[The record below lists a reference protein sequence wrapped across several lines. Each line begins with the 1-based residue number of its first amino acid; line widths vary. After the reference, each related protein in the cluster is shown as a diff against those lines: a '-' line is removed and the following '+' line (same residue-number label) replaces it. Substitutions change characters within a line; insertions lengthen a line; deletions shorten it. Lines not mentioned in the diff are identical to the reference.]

1 MTHGPLA
8 RNLFAVAW
16 PVMLS
21 FMLQVCYN
29 LVDAFWLGKL
39 GKSALAAPT
48 ITMHVLFIGMS
59 LAMGLGAG
67 GTTLVS
73 QFRGAKRFD
82 EMRHAG
88 GQTALL
94 LSGVGLVVGALGI
107 IFAAP
112 ILRLLH
118 TPPDAFGETLA
129 YLRWISGGMPLMF
142 LFFVYQSIHM
152 GMGDSV
158 GPLQINVVS
167 VAINVILDPILIFGF
182 GPIPPMG
189 VVGAALATVL
199 ARSIASGLGIYRLLS
214 GSRGFKL
221 HVADMLPNRRLMT
234 KILRVGAPMSLGQ
247 AGTALGFTL
256 LIGIVNTFGSA
267 VTAAFGVGHR
277 IIHLAM
283 IPAMG
288 LSQANAAAVGQNL
301 GAGRADRSAASTR
314 VALALIGTILLP
326 ITAITFFYGAAIS
339 RIFISD
345 PEVVSYGREL
355 FRITSPSVFAFGFVM
370 VLHGS
375 FTGSG
380 HTVPVMVLNIARLW
394 VLRIPAAYLLSK
406 VLGFGPT
413 GLWWAMFISN
423 TVTAVAGAIWF
434 SLGTW
439 KRRVIDDEPSA
450 AKVIVPPLESEG

>member
-1 MTHGPLA
+1 MTQGPLA

-59 LAMGLGAG
+59 VAMGLGAG

-73 QFRGAKRFD
+73 QFRGAGRLE
-82 EMRHAG
+82 EMRRAG

-94 LSGVGLVVGALGI
+94 LGGVGFVIGALAIG
-107 IFAAP
+107 FSAP

-118 TPPDAFGETLA
+118 TPADAFPETLA
-129 YLRWISGGMPLMF
+129 YLRWIAAGMPLMF

-167 VAINVILDPILIFGF
+167 VAVNVVLDPILIFGL

-199 ARSIASGLGIYRLLS
+199 ARSIASGLGIYRLFR
-214 GSRGFKL
+214 GSRGFRL
-221 HVADMLPNRRLMT
+221 HGADLRPNRGLIR
-234 KILRVGAPMSLGQ
+234 KILKVGAPMSLGQ

-288 LSQANAAAVGQNL
+288 LNQANAASVGQNL
-301 GAGRADRSAASTR
+301 GAERPDRAATSTR
-314 VALALIGTILLP
+314 VALGLIAMILLP
-326 ITAITFFYGAAIS
+326 ITTMTFFYGAAIS
-339 RIFISD
+339 RVFISD

-355 FRITSPSVFAFGFVM
+355 FRITSPSVFMFGFVL

-380 HTVPVMVLNIARLW
+380 HTVPVMILNMARLW
-394 VLRIPAAYLLSK
+394 ALRIPAAYLLSK
-406 VLGFGPT
+406 TFGMGPT
-413 GLWWAMFISN
+413 GIWWGMFLSN
-423 TVTAVAGAIWF
+423 TVTAIAGAIWF

-439 KRRVIDDEPSA
+439 KKRVIDDEPRPSQ
-450 AKVIVPPLESEG
+450 VSVPPLESEG